1 MGAAAASGVDTV
13 GGAEPRSTAL
23 LGGRYSPLAFTELRA
38 VHADGRC
45 ELGGGL
51 TVRADAV
58 AVLIGSSPDLS
69 FLPASVRAALDA
81 AGAPPDTYD
90 GVRATHPVFV
100 DVEPFS
106 MEVRGVRGLYALG
119 PLRGDNFA
127 RFAIHDG
134 HGVAEAIRARRD
146 AGGADQHH
154 EACEHEDSED
164 MVKEEA
170 A

>member
-1 MGAAAASGVDTV
+1 MAQV
-13 GGAEPRSTAL
+13 G
-23 LGGRYSPLAFTELRA
+23 
-38 VHADGRC
+38 
-45 ELGGGL
+45 
-51 TVRADAV
+51 
-58 AVLIGSSPDLS
+58 VLIGSTPDLS
-69 FLPASVRAALDA
+69 FLPPSVREVLDA

-134 HGVAEAIRARRD
+134 HGVAEVIRARRE
-146 AGGADQHH
+146 ARGGAVRSDWDGRQRSQQAV
-154 EACEHEDSED
+154 EACEAEQG
-164 MVKEEA
+164 VQGKEEELRESA
-170 A
+170 GA